1 MPSPSSSDGEDCSL
15 GEGPK
20 QLSDF
25 PKDAEKQVNKI
36 NTSLAQKVDY
46 ELEVDTGD
54 LEHDTDEGA
63 DEKEESTPKIT
74 VKRCHKLEKRN
85 WDKKHYSI

>member
-1 MPSPSSSDGEDCSL
+1 M
-15 GEGPK
+15 
-20 QLSDF
+20 
-25 PKDAEKQVNKI
+25 NKI
-36 NTSLAQKVDY
+36 NISLAQKVDY
-46 ELEVDTGD
+46 ELEGDTGD

-74 VKRCHKLEKRN
+74 VKRCHKLEKRK